1 MEPTGRSQAPGA
13 ASGGAKLLPP
23 HSIPPSSLITPWLQ
37 SPLPTHA
44 AFPPGLPAPAPPTT
58 SAGAAGAPP
67 PGRSCWE
74 LSLVP
79 PGSGRPTAQVKAKSR
94 LGCEAHHR
102 LGRLTRP
109 AVRVERTLLPL
120 WPHQGQSLALHRSP

>member
-1 MEPTGRSQAPGA
+1 MAEPGSRRSLGRCKAAAPH
-13 ASGGAKLLPP
+13 P
-23 HSIPPSSLITPWLQ
+23 IPPSSLITPWLQ
-37 SPLPTHA
+37 NPRPTHA

-58 SAGAAGAPP
+58 SAGAADAPP

-94 LGCEAHHR
+94 LGCEHTTAC
-102 LGRLTRP
+102 GASP
-109 AVRVERTLLPL
+109 
-120 WPHQGQSLALHRSP
+120 GQR